1 MNLFKNDLKH
11 DLECQIKEN
20 AVKQDK
26 IHNLNVKVE
35 NLENKNKELQ
45 EELEKQHQANKIL
58 QAKIE
63 QAQKDYDKLLE
74 KVGKKNDKN
83 R

>member
-1 MNLFKNDLKH
+1 MNLFKNDYKH
-11 DLECQIKEN
+11 DYECQVKEN
-20 AVKQDK
+20 AVKQEK
-26 IHNLNVKVE
+26 IHNLNVKLE
-35 NLENKNKELQ
+35 NLDSKYKELQ

-63 QAQKDYDKLLE
+63 QANKDYEKLLE

>member
-26 IHNLNVKVE
+26 IHNLNIK
-35 NLENKNKELQ
+35 LETLDNKYKELQ

-63 QAQKDYDKLLE
+63 QAQQDYDKLL
-74 KVGKKNDKN
+74 KKLGGKK
-83 R
+83 

>member
-20 AVKQDK
+20 GIKQDK
-26 IHNLNVKVE
+26 IHNLNIK
-35 NLENKNKELQ
+35 LETLDSKYKELQ
-45 EELEKQHQANKIL
+45 QELEKQHQANKIL

-63 QAQKDYDKLLE
+63 QAQLDYDKLL
-74 KVGKKNDKN
+74 KKLGGKK
-83 R
+83 

>member
-1 MNLFKNDLKH
+1 MNLFKNDYKH
-11 DLECQIKEN
+11 DYECQVKEN
-20 AVKQDK
+20 AVKQEK
-26 IHNLNVKVE
+26 IHNLNVK
-35 NLENKNKELQ
+35 LETLDKKYKELQ

-63 QAQKDYDKLLE
+63 QANKDYEKLLE